1 MSTSNKKKLKIAIVH
16 DFLTYFGGAEQVLLS
31 LHSLYPKAPIYT
43 LLYDKGKM
51 QKYFPNTKIRTSFL
65 NKFPKFIRKRKKYLL
80 LFMPTAAETFDL
92 RDFDI
97 VISSSSSFAKG
108 IITKPKTTH
117 VCYCH
122 TPTRFLWDWY
132 YNYLNE
138 NKIKGLKK
146 ILLVPLLHYMRMWD
160 KSASERVDYFIANSQ
175 NTANKIKKFY
185 GKESVVIYPPAS
197 INKFKIQNSQP
208 KAGLLPSDY
217 FLIVS
222 RLSPYKK
229 IDIAV
234 EAFNKLGLPLVIIGD
249 GQERYKLEK
258 MAEKNIK
265 FLGFQSEEELNRYYR
280 DCYALIFPGEDDF
293 GITPIEAMS
302 FGKPVLAFRKGG
314 TTETIIEGVTGEF
327 FDDPIPEILADGI
340 RRMKNNY
347 NNYNPEKIIENA
359 EKFSERKYKENIKNI
374 VEKLR

>member
-1 MSTSNKKKLKIAIVH
+1 
-16 DFLTYFGGAEQVLLS
+16 
-31 LHSLYPKAPIYT
+31 
-43 LLYDKGKM
+43 
-51 QKYFPNTKIRTSFL
+51 
-65 NKFPKFIRKRKKYLL
+65 
-80 LFMPTAAETFDL
+80 
-92 RDFDI
+92 
-97 VISSSSSFAKG
+97 
-108 IITKPKTTH
+108 
-117 VCYCH
+117 
-122 TPTRFLWDWY
+122 
-132 YNYLNE
+132 
-138 NKIKGLKK
+138 
-146 ILLVPLLHYMRMWD
+146 
-160 KSASERVDYFIANSQ
+160 
-175 NTANKIKKFY
+175 
-185 GKESVVIYPPAS
+185 
-197 INKFKIQNSQP
+197 
-208 KAGLLPSDY
+208 GLLPRQTIALREEKFEIQNDY

-234 EAFNKLGLPLVIIGD
+234 EAFNKLGLSLVIIGD

-265 FLGFQSEEELNRYYR
+265 FLGFQPEEELNKYYR

-314 TTETIIEGVTGEF
+314 VTETIIEGITGEF

-347 NNYNPEKIIENA
+347 HNYSPEKIIENA

-374 VEKLR
+374 VEKLK